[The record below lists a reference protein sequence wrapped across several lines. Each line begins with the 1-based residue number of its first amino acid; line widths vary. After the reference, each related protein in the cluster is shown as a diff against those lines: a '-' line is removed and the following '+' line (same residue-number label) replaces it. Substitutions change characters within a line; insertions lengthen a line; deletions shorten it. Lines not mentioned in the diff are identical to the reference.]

1 MTWITEQPAVFSQ
14 VRQYLQ
20 PEDFDG
26 RLYTETAR
34 KIWEQLEQG
43 DKAVSAAALI
53 SGFETREEQEE
64 AAAVLNTHLDGLEDG
79 AERAKSLR
87 ELMFSVKEA
96 SVERMNR
103 GDSGHSVSLQEL
115 LLAKQKLQ
123 TLRSIRLNI

>member
-1 MTWITEQPAVFSQ
+1 M
-14 VRQYLQ
+14 Q

-64 AAAVLNTHLDGLEDG
+64 AASVLNTHMEGLEDG

-103 GDSGHSVSLQEL
+103 GDSGHSVSQKKI